1 MAGSVRCCCNDWGMA
16 RRGGPVHVV
25 TNRRRG
31 ASGREYITHL
41 LRRTYREGGKV
52 RNETVGNLSHLP
64 EELVELV
71 RRWLAGERFLV
82 GVEEF
87 EVARSL
93 PHGQVAAVLGMARRL
108 GLVRLLDRSL
118 SPERSR
124 VLAMVC
130 QQVLAPGSK
139 LACTRALAQSTLAE
153 ELAVEGV
160 DADQLYGALDW
171 LLERQQ
177 RIEGRLARRHLG
189 DGSHVLYDVSSSYFE
204 GRSCPLLALGYS
216 RDGRRGMPQI
226 VYGLLCDH
234 EGRPVAVEVFP
245 GGVHDDKTLPAQI
258 EKLRARFGL
267 TTLVLVV
274 DRGMATK
281 ANLAT
286 LAAEPGLGWIT
297 ALKAP
302 PGRRCSSPT
311 NSRRSTPTRSPKPN
325 ARRRR
330 NGRHRRNAPPAATAA
345 TASPA

>member
-108 GLVRLLDRSL
+108 ELARLLDRQP

-124 VLAMVC
+124 VLAMIC
-130 QQVLAPGSK
+130 QQLLAPGSK
-139 LACTRALAQSTLAE
+139 LACTRALGQSTLAE
-153 ELAVEGV
+153 QLAVEGV
-160 DADQLYGALDW
+160 DADELYSALDW
-171 LLERQQ
+171 LGERQE
-177 RIEGRLARRHLG
+177 RIEARLARRHLAEG
-189 DGSHVLYDVSSSYFE
+189 AQVLYDVSSSYFE
-204 GRSCPLLALGYS
+204 GRTCPLLALGYS
-216 RDGRRGMPQI
+216 RDGRRGMLQI
-226 VYGLLCDH
+226 IYGLLADRQ
-234 EGRPVAVEVFP
+234 GRPVAIEVFP
-245 GGVHDDKTLPAQI
+245 GGLHDDKTLPAQI
-258 EKLRARFGL
+258 EKLRRRFGF
-267 TTLVLVV
+267 TTLVLIV

-281 ANLAT
+281 ANLAA
-286 LAAEPGLGWIT
+286 LAADPGIGWIT

-302 PGRRCSSPT
+302 QLKKLVKEGSLQLSLFDEQ
-311 NSRRSTPTRSPKPN
+311 SL
-325 ARRRR
+325 
-330 NGRHRRNAPPAATAA
+330 G
-345 TASPA
+345 